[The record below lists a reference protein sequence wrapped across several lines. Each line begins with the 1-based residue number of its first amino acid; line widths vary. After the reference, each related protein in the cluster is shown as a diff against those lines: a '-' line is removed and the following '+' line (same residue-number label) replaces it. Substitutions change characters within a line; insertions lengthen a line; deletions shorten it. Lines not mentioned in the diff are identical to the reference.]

1 MILALWFFVSFFSA
15 SIPWSLI
22 IGFIFSK
29 QDIRTIGDKNPG
41 GTNTLKL
48 SGIKVGLL
56 AISLDILKSFF
67 PIYFAI
73 IFGFDGFQLAILCFA
88 AITGSIFSPFLRFNG
103 GKSLAVS
110 CGIWMAIS
118 SGMIGPLICLIM
130 AFSHLIQKTHLWT
143 ILSGWLGIIIW
154 VLIFSLSIEY
164 IVIFI
169 INFIL
174 VMFKHKNEF
183 NQKIILI
190 TNKNCYFFV

>member
-48 SGIKVGLL
+48 AGIKVGLL

-88 AITGSIFSPFLRFNG
+88 AISGSIFSPFLRFNG

-143 ILSGWLGIIIW
+143 ILSGWLGILIW

-164 IVIFI
+164 VVIFI

-183 NQKIILI
+183 NQKIILR
-190 TNKNCYFFV
+190 NWVLMRRV

>member
-41 GTNTLKL
+41 GTNTIKL

-88 AITGSIFSPFLRFNG
+88 AISGSIFSPFLRFNG
-103 GKSLAVS
+103 GKSLAVT

-118 SGMIGPLICLIM
+118 SAMIGPLICLIM

-143 ILSGWLGIIIW
+143 ILSGWLGILIW

-183 NQKIILI
+183 NQKIILR
-190 TNKNCYFFV
+190 NWVLMRRV

>member
-29 QDIRTIGDKNPG
+29 QDIRTIGDRNPG

-48 SGIKVGLL
+48 AGIKVGLL

-88 AITGSIFSPFLRFNG
+88 AISGSIFSPFLRFNG

-110 CGIWMAIS
+110 CGIWMANS
-118 SGMIGPLICLIM
+118 LGMIGALICLIM

-143 ILSGWLGIIIW
+143 ILSGWLGILIW

-183 NQKIILI
+183 NQKIILR
-190 TNKNCYFFV
+190 NWVLMRRV

>member
-1 MILALWFFVSFFSA
+1 MILALWFLVSFFSA

-48 SGIKVGLL
+48 AGIKVGLL

-88 AITGSIFSPFLRFNG
+88 AISGSIFSPFLRFNG

-143 ILSGWLGIIIW
+143 ILSGWLGILIW

-183 NQKIILI
+183 NQKIILR
-190 TNKNCYFFV
+190 NWVLMRRV

>member
-48 SGIKVGLL
+48 AGIKVGLL

-88 AITGSIFSPFLRFNG
+88 AISGSIFSPFLRFNG

-143 ILSGWLGIIIW
+143 ILSGWLGILIW

-174 VMFKHKNEF
+174 VMYKHKNEF
-183 NQKIILI
+183 NQKIVLR
-190 TNKNCYFFV
+190 NWVLVRRV

>member
-143 ILSGWLGIIIW
+143 ILSGWLGILIW

-183 NQKIILI
+183 NQKIILR
-190 TNKNCYFFV
+190 NWVLMRRA

>member
-73 IFGFDGFQLAILCFA
+73 IFGFDGFQLAVLCLGSIL
-88 AITGSIFSPFLRFNG
+88 GSIFSPFLKFNG

-143 ILSGWLGIIIW
+143 ILSGWLGILIW

-183 NQKIILI
+183 NQKIILR
-190 TNKNCYFFV
+190 NWVLMRRV

>member
-1 MILALWFFVSFFSA
+1 MILALWFLVSFFSA

-29 QDIRTIGDKNPG
+29 QDIRTIGDRNPG

-48 SGIKVGLL
+48 AGIKVGLL

-88 AITGSIFSPFLRFNG
+88 AISGSIFSPFLRFNG

-143 ILSGWLGIIIW
+143 ILSGWLGILIW

-183 NQKIILI
+183 NQKIILR
-190 TNKNCYFFV
+190 NWVLMRRV

>member
-48 SGIKVGLL
+48 AGIKVGLL
-56 AISLDILKSFF
+56 AIFLDILKSFF

-88 AITGSIFSPFLRFNG
+88 AISGSIFSPFLRFNG

-118 SGMIGPLICLIM
+118 SAMIGPLICLIM

-143 ILSGWLGIIIW
+143 ILSGWLGILIW

-183 NQKIILI
+183 NQKIILR
-190 TNKNCYFFV
+190 NWVLMRRA

>member
-41 GTNTLKL
+41 GTNTIKL

-88 AITGSIFSPFLRFNG
+88 AISGSIFSPFLRFNG
-103 GKSLAVS
+103 GKSLAVT

-118 SGMIGPLICLIM
+118 SGIIGPLICLIM

-143 ILSGWLGIIIW
+143 ILSGWLGILIW
-154 VLIFSLSIEY
+154 VLIFSFSLEY
-164 IVIFI
+164 ILLFM
-169 INFIL
+169 INFVL
-174 VMFKHKNEF
+174 VMYKHKKEF
-183 NQKIILI
+183 KQKIIFRNWVSMRRL
-190 TNKNCYFFV
+190 

>member
-1 MILALWFFVSFFSA
+1 MILALWFFVSFFSV

-29 QDIRTIGDKNPG
+29 QDIRTIGDRNPG

-48 SGIKVGLL
+48 AGIKVGLL

-118 SGMIGPLICLIM
+118 SAMIGPLICLIM

-143 ILSGWLGIIIW
+143 ILSGWLGILIW

-183 NQKIILI
+183 NQKIILR
-190 TNKNCYFFV
+190 NWVLMRRV

>member
-88 AITGSIFSPFLRFNG
+88 AISGSIFSPFLRFNG

-143 ILSGWLGIIIW
+143 ILSGWLGILIW

-183 NQKIILI
+183 NQKIILR
-190 TNKNCYFFV
+190 NWVLMRRV

>member
-73 IFGFDGFQLAILCFA
+73 FFGFDGFQLAILCFA

-143 ILSGWLGIIIW
+143 ILSGWLGILIW

-164 IVIFI
+164 VVIFI

-183 NQKIILI
+183 NQKIILR
-190 TNKNCYFFV
+190 NWVLMKRA

>member
-1 MILALWFFVSFFSA
+1 MIFALWFLVSFFSA

-48 SGIKVGLL
+48 AGIKVGLL
-56 AISLDILKSFF
+56 SISLDILKSFF

-88 AITGSIFSPFLRFNG
+88 AISGSIFSPFLRFNG

-118 SGMIGPLICLIM
+118 LGMIGPLICLIM

-143 ILSGWLGIIIW
+143 ILSGWLGILIW
-154 VLIFSLSIEY
+154 VIIFSLSIEY

-183 NQKIILI
+183 NQKIILR
-190 TNKNCYFFV
+190 NWVLMRRV

>member
-88 AITGSIFSPFLRFNG
+88 AISGSIFSPFLRFNG

-118 SGMIGPLICLIM
+118 LGMIGPLICLIM

-143 ILSGWLGIIIW
+143 ILSGWLGILIW

-183 NQKIILI
+183 NQKIILR
-190 TNKNCYFFV
+190 NWVLMRRV

>member
-48 SGIKVGLL
+48 AGIKVGLL

-130 AFSHLIQKTHLWT
+130 AFSHLIQKTHIWT
-143 ILSGWLGIIIW
+143 ILSGWLGILTVSYTHLTLPTIYS
-154 VLIFSLSIEY
+154 V
-164 IVIFI
+164 
-169 INFIL
+169 
-174 VMFKHKNEF
+174 
-183 NQKIILI
+183 
-190 TNKNCYFFV
+190 

>member
-48 SGIKVGLL
+48 AGIKVGLL

-88 AITGSIFSPFLRFNG
+88 AISGSIFSPFLRFNG

-143 ILSGWLGIIIW
+143 ILSGWLGILIW
-154 VLIFSLSIEY
+154 VLIFSLNIEY

-183 NQKIILI
+183 NQKIILR
-190 TNKNCYFFV
+190 NWVLMRRV

>member
-1 MILALWFFVSFFSA
+1 MILVLWFFVSFFSA

-48 SGIKVGLL
+48 AGIKVGLL

-88 AITGSIFSPFLRFNG
+88 AISGSIFSPFLRFNG

-143 ILSGWLGIIIW
+143 ILSGWLGILIW

-183 NQKIILI
+183 NQKIILR
-190 TNKNCYFFV
+190 NWVLMRRA

>member
-48 SGIKVGLL
+48 AGIKVGLL

-88 AITGSIFSPFLRFNG
+88 AISGSIFSPFLRFNG
-103 GKSLAVS
+103 GKSLAVT

-118 SGMIGPLICLIM
+118 SGIIGPLICLIM

-143 ILSGWLGIIIW
+143 ILSGWIGILIW

-164 IVIFI
+164 ILFFI

-174 VMFKHKNEF
+174 VMYKHKNEF
-183 NQKIILI
+183 NQKIIFRNWILMRRA
-190 TNKNCYFFV
+190 

>member
-143 ILSGWLGIIIW
+143 ILSGWLGILIW

-183 NQKIILI
+183 NQKIILR
-190 TNKNCYFFV
+190 NWVLMRRV

>member
-1 MILALWFFVSFFSA
+1 MSLSLWFFVSFFSA

-48 SGIKVGLL
+48 AGIKVGLI
-56 AISLDILKSFF
+56 AITLDILKSFF

-88 AITGSIFSPFLRFNG
+88 AISGSIFSPFLRFNG

-143 ILSGWLGIIIW
+143 ILSGWLGILIW

-164 IVIFI
+164 VVIFI

-183 NQKIILI
+183 NQKIILR
-190 TNKNCYFFV
+190 NWVLMRRV